1 MLTFATTLH
10 EEIKMKVAIIGGG
23 AAGFFLAVNLKKFAP
38 QTQVTIFEKQT
49 AVLRKV
55 LVSGGG
61 RCNLTNS
68 FEDVTDLKQVY
79 PRGHK
84 LLKGLFNTFDYH
96 DAYQWFEDNHVK
108 LVTQE
113 DHCVFPQAQDAH
125 AIADC
130 LQRQAEALG
139 VIVKTSHAVA
149 DIIPR
154 QDKFEIIFR
163 DAHNPSQEF
172 DCVAVTTG
180 GSPQKEG
187 LSYLERLG
195 HTIETPVPSLFTFN
209 IPDPDLQELMG
220 TVVEPALAYIP
231 GTKFRHSGAL
241 LITHWG
247 MSGPAVLKLSSHA
260 ARFAKENNY
269 RFPLSVNWTDETNG
283 ETVMENLKAIVSGHP
298 QKKLTAIH
306 PYSLPS
312 RLWTY
317 LIERAGIPCDR
328 KWNELGQKGLNK
340 LVNILCN
347 DTYQVDGRSAFRDEF
362 VTCGGI
368 STASIHRHTLES
380 KAHPGL
386 FFAGEVLDI
395 DGVTGGFNFQAAW
408 TTAYTVAQSI
418 ARKEYISSPAPQ

>member
-195 HTIETPVPSLFTFN
+195 TP
-209 IPDPDLQELMG
+209 
-220 TVVEPALAYIP
+220 
-231 GTKFRHSGAL
+231 
-241 LITHWG
+241 
-247 MSGPAVLKLSSHA
+247 LKLP
-260 ARFAKENNY
+260 Y
-269 RFPLSVNWTDETNG
+269 R
-283 ETVMENLKAIVSGHP
+283 H
-298 QKKLTAIH
+298 
-306 PYSLPS
+306 YSLS
-312 RLWTY
+312 TY
-317 LIERAGIPCDR
+317 PTPIYR
-328 KWNELGQKGLNK
+328 N
-340 LVNILCN
+340 
-347 DTYQVDGRSAFRDEF
+347 
-362 VTCGGI
+362 
-368 STASIHRHTLES
+368 
-380 KAHPGL
+380 
-386 FFAGEVLDI
+386 
-395 DGVTGGFNFQAAW
+395 
-408 TTAYTVAQSI
+408 
-418 ARKEYISSPAPQ
+418 